1 MGSGKTKARSCE
13 WPWRALGTRPL
24 TDFQE
29 PRLPCVPTLECT
41 TEIATVVPLS
51 PAPAHP
57 DPGTLSDLV

>member
-41 TEIATVVPLS
+41 TEIATVVLTCPL
-51 PAPAHP
+51 HRL
-57 DPGTLSDLV
+57 TLTLVLCLA